1 MTDNSRLNELEP
13 YLPSSSE
20 KKQAVMMYMVAWLI
34 LSMWKR
40 EVSPFTHHH
49 IKQSFGWLVFLML
62 VIFADV
68 VLVIIWFMFAAI
80 SWVIF
85 SFFSFIAFMI
95 SLPILVVGWMWIF
108 QATKWRYIWEN
119 EYTNKFFAF
128 FSGIWNWVLNLFDAN
143 HYQIIDWER
152 YRSEDQY
159 YSNKNDNKADS
170 TTQANQQP
178 ATQNLNDLN
187 SQNPATNTATSDWK
201 TLDNNQ
207 QNVINNQSIWIDL
220 SGHEINKPENQI
232 NN

>member
-20 KKQAVMMYMVAWLI
+20 KKQAVMMYMVAGLI

-49 IKQSFGWLVFLML
+49 IKQSLGWLVSLML
-62 VIFADV
+62 IIFADV
-68 VLVIIWFMFAAI
+68 ILIIIWFMFAAI

-85 SFFSFIAFMI
+85 SFFSFIAFII
-95 SLPILVVGWMWIF
+95 SLPILIVWGMWIF

-119 EYTNKFFAF
+119 EFTNKFFAL
-128 FSGIWNWVLNLFDAN
+128 FSGIGNWVLNLFDAN
-143 HYQIIDWER
+143 HYQIIDEER
-152 YRSEDQY
+152 YRAENQF
-159 YSNKNDNKADS
+159 YSKPEKKEEKTDES
-170 TTQANQQP
+170 NQS
-178 ATQNLNDLN
+178 ATQN
-187 SQNPATNTATSDWK
+187 PAANNVNSDWK

-207 QNVINNQSIWIDL
+207 QNVISNQDIWSDL
-220 SGHEINKPENQI
+220 SGHEINNPENQI

>member
-1 MTDNSRLNELEP
+1 MADDSRLNELEP

-20 KKQAVMMYMVAWLI
+20 KKQAVMMYMVAGLF

-49 IKQSFGWLVFLML
+49 IKQALGWLVSVILT
-62 VIFADV
+62 IFADFILLLIW
-68 VLVIIWFMFAAI
+68 VLFAAV
-80 SWVIF
+80 SWLIF
-85 SFFSFIAFMI
+85 GFFAWLAFLI
-95 SLPILVVGWMWIF
+95 TLPILVVGAMGIY
-108 QATKWRYIWEN
+108 QATKWKYIWEN

-128 FSGIWNWVLNLFDAN
+128 FSGIGNWVLNLFDAN
-143 HYQIIDWER
+143 HYQIIDEER
-152 YRSEDQY
+152 YRTEDQY
-159 YSNKNDNKADS
+159 YSGKKEEKKADNS
-170 TTQANQQP
+170 TESNQP

-187 SQNPATNTATSDWK
+187 GQNQQVNNAGSDWK

-220 SGHEINKPENQI
+220 SGHEINNPENQI

>member
-13 YLPSSSE
+13 YIPSSSE

-49 IKQSFGWLVFLML
+49 IKQSLGWLVSLML
-62 VIFADV
+62 IIFTDVILF
-68 VLVIIWFMFAAI
+68 IIWFMFAAI
-80 SWVIF
+80 SWAIF

-95 SLPILVVGWMWIF
+95 SLPILIVWGMWIF

-119 EYTNKFFAF
+119 EFTNKFFAL
-128 FSGIWNWVLNLFDAN
+128 FSGIGNWVLNLFDAN
-143 HYQIIDWER
+143 HYQIIDEER
-152 YRSEDQY
+152 YRAENQF
-159 YSNKNDNKADS
+159 YSKPEKIEQKTDDS
-170 TTQANQQP
+170 NQWV
-178 ATQNLNDLN
+178 TQNQVSNN
-187 SQNPATNTATSDWK
+187 ISSDWK

-207 QNVINNQSIWIDL
+207 QNVINNQDIWIDL
-220 SGHEINKPENQI
+220 SGHEINSPENQI

>member
-1 MTDNSRLNELEP
+1 MTDDSRLNELEP
-13 YLPSSSE
+13 YVPSSSE

-49 IKQSFGWLVFLML
+49 IKQSLGWLVSLML

-68 VLVIIWFMFAAI
+68 ILIIIWFMFAAI

-85 SFFSFIAFMI
+85 SFFSFIAFLI
-95 SLPILVVGWMWIF
+95 SLPILVVGAMWIF

-119 EYTNKFFAF
+119 EFTNKFFAL
-128 FSGIWNWVLNLFDAN
+128 FSGIGNWVLNLFDAN
-143 HYQIIDWER
+143 HYQIIDEER
-152 YRSEDQY
+152 YRAENQF
-159 YSNKNDNKADS
+159 YSKPEKKEEKSDESNQS
-170 TTQANQQP
+170 TAQNQ
-178 ATQNLNDLN
+178 TVNNVN
-187 SQNPATNTATSDWK
+187 SDWK

-207 QNVINNQSIWIDL
+207 QNVINNQDIWIDL
-220 SGHEINKPENQI
+220 SGHEINNSENQI